1 MKLSVPIA
9 IISFLTGILWRQTPR
24 NKDPYVFLSCAK
36 DSMLYQ
42 HVFSDAQHPADH
54 APRVGLSVSVNGDI
68 IVACSDQLPKKFSSQ
83 NIVHTRP

>member
-1 MKLSVPIA
+1 MNLS
-9 IISFLTGILWRQTPR
+9 SGIHWRQTLR

-54 APRVGLSVSVNGDI
+54 APRVGLSINVNGDI
-68 IVACSDQLPKKFSSQ
+68 SVASSDLLPKRFSSQ
-83 NIVHTRP
+83 NTTQTRP